1 MTDSLNE
8 RFKAFISQLP
18 SAEVIDNLELPPE
31 FDDSKRADFLIE
43 NRKAVIELKSL
54 ESDPEHKVHR
64 ELENHEKRDEYPLF
78 YGEMEV
84 LKVLKHLPDGEQIQ
98 AKLFY
103 KVSRSI
109 EQSFRKA
116 DKQIAAT
123 KEMLAC
129 PDAFGLLVLL
139 NQDISVLSPE
149 LISYRVSQLLTK
161 VEGDGSPHY
170 KNVTSVWCML
180 ESFALRTKKGAKLL
194 PSILID
200 GPAAVNQPE
209 LTRIL
214 DMLQGKWAAFNGV
227 PYTTAKI
234 RKISDSDFIRL
245 SELDKE
251 HEQLIPRHEIWRKQ
265 YRNTP
270 YLRSL
275 SDDAVMQH
283 GARLLNFMTPGFL
296 KDGPKLPFHQ
306 MAQFMEGFTHFL
318 EEVRFRG
325 LDMKKMPK
333 LEIA

>member
-31 FDDSKRADFLIE
+31 FDESKRADFLVE

-54 ESDPEHKVHR
+54 ESDPEHKVHT
-64 ELENHEKRDEYPLF
+64 ELENHKERDEYPLF

-84 LKVLKHLPDGEQIQ
+84 HKILKHLPDGDQIQ
-98 AKLFY
+98 GKLFY
-103 KVSRSI
+103 KISRSI
-109 EQSFRKA
+109 EQSFREA
-116 DKQIAAT
+116 DKQIGAT

-129 PDAFGLLVLL
+129 PDAFGILVLL
-139 NQDISVLSPE
+139 NQDISVVSPE

-161 VEGDGSPHY
+161 AEGDGSLHY
-170 KNVTSVWCML
+170 KNVTSVWFML
-180 ESFALRTKKGAKLL
+180 ESFALRTRKSANLL
-194 PSILID
+194 PSIVID

-214 DMLQGKWAAFNGV
+214 DILQSKWAAFNGI
-227 PYTTAKI
+227 PYTTADI

-251 HEQLIPRHEIWRKQ
+251 HEPLKPRHEIWRKQ
-265 YRNTP
+265 YRNSP

-275 SDDAVMQH
+275 SDDAVLNH
-283 GARLLNFMTPGFL
+283 GARLLKFMAPGFL
-296 KDGPKLPFHQ
+296 KDGPKLPFDQ

-325 LDMKKMPK
+325 LDLKKMPK